1 MITWQKRKFP
11 FSEQVN
17 VLKDVYLQDSDI
29 GQIEVSFQD
38 GAWYALFY
46 DLELDFKV
54 ASRADGRRL
63 ASIVLS
69 LVNDNTITIED
80 IDFINSING
89 FSATEVTRI
98 AQRKAMRLL
107 LAKQQDERDA
117 QGNDATS
124 CDGCGADFDNDE
136 LCICQFM

>member
-11 FSEQVN
+11 FSEQIHA
-17 VLKDVYLQDSDI
+17 LKDVYLQDSDI

-54 ASRADGRRL
+54 ANRADGRRL
-63 ASIVLS
+63 VSIVLS
-69 LVNDNTITIED
+69 LVNDNPITSED
-80 IDFINSING
+80 IEFINSID
-89 FSATEVTRI
+89 FFVATEVIRT
-98 AQRKAMRLL
+98 AKRKAKRLL

>member
-1 MITWQKRKFP
+1 MIWQKRKFP
-11 FSEQVN
+11 FGEQVN

-54 ASRADGRRL
+54 ASRAEGRRL
-63 ASIVLS
+63 VSIVLS
-69 LVNDNTITIED
+69 LVNDNSITSED
-80 IDFINSING
+80 IKFISSIKW
-89 FSATEVTRI
+89 FSANEVTRI
-98 AQRKAMRLL
+98 AKRKAMRLL

>member
-1 MITWQKRKFP
+1 MTWQKRKFP

-63 ASIVLS
+63 VSIVLS
-69 LVNDNTITIED
+69 LVNDNPITSED
-80 IDFINSING
+80 IEFINSIKW
-89 FSATEVTRI
+89 FSAAEVTRT
-98 AQRKAMRLL
+98 AKRKAKRLL